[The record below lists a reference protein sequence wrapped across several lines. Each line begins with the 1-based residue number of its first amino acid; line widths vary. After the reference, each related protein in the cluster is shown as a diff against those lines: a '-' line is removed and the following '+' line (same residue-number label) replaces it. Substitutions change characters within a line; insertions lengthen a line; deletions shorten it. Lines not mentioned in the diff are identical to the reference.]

1 MGMLKFSHIAI
12 NCRDM
17 AAIESFYT
25 KFFGFRRAR
34 MIDLGDDQIVFL
46 RNGDAYLELFRAKGD
61 GPAPA
66 DKDGPTYAGFR
77 HIAFQVDDVDAQL
90 KAMGDAAQIS
100 HGPFSF
106 NDFIPG
112 WRTVWVKDP
121 EGNVVE
127 ISQGFRDEEP
137 KK

>member
-1 MGMLKFSHIAI
+1 MLKFAHMAI

-17 AAIESFYT
+17 AAIEQYYSKY
-25 KFFGFRRAR
+25 FGFRRAR
-34 MIDLGDDQIVFL
+34 RIDLGDKEILFL
-46 RNGDAYLELFRAKGD
+46 RNGDAYLELFRAEGE

-77 HIAFQVDDVDAQL
+77 HIAFQVDNIDAHL
-90 KAMGDAAQIS
+90 ASMGDAAKIS

-112 WRTVWVKDP
+112 WRTVWIKDP
-121 EGNVVE
+121 EGNIVE
-127 ISQGFRDEEP
+127 VTQGFRDENE
-137 KK
+137 

>member
-1 MGMLKFSHIAI
+1 MPALKFSHIAL

-25 KFFGFRRAR
+25 KFFGFKRAR
-34 MIDLGDDQIVFL
+34 LIDLGDDQIVFL
-46 RNGDAYLELFRAKGD
+46 KNGDAYLELFRAKGD

-77 HIAFQVDDVDAQL
+77 HLAFQVDDVDAQL
-90 KAMGDAAQIS
+90 AAMEDAAKIS

-112 WRTVWVKDP
+112 WRTVWVRDP
-121 EGNVVE
+121 EGNIVE
-127 ISQGFRDEEP
+127 ISQGFKDQEP
-137 KK
+137 NK